1 MKKDKISFVPFGT
14 ELLSWAI
21 EKDHRYHTGT
31 KLQQGIVSYVS
42 ALHDL
47 GFFFKKVRTGEL
59 RANSQTV
66 SAWARQW
73 GWDYRK
79 ALRFI
84 TIVLRDLF
92 DLNTALKKAKAL
104 RERLEAALAK
114 QQAKMRSYMRKL
126 RGSTASTDTVS
137 YAQDDESEDE
147 SLFLD
152 AMAALAKTSPV
163 FYRAKIKN
171 KLREGDKI
179 TLCNFQ
185 KWLEKHKKPLMEF
198 LPQSTIP
205 EDEVVEI
212 LRTKRI
218 SGYRIIDFSK
228 KDENI
233 YHLTFENYFEN
244 DMTVEQ
250 ILENAHE

>member
-21 EKDHRYHTGT
+21 EKDRRYHTAE
-31 KLQQGIVSYVS
+31 KLSRGIVSYTS

-47 GFFFKKVRTGEL
+47 GFFFKKVRMGEL

-66 SAWARQW
+66 SAWACQW

-92 DLNTALKKAKAL
+92 DLNAALKKAKAL

-114 QQAKMRSYMRKL
+114 QQEKARNYMRKL
-126 RGSTASTDTVS
+126 RGSTLSGSGAAQS
-137 YAQDDESEDE
+137 YPDETEDE
-147 SLFLD
+147 RLFLD
-152 AMAALAKTSPV
+152 SMAALAKTSPV
-163 FYRAKIKN
+163 AYRSKIKE
-171 KLREGDKI
+171 KLKAGDQGTI
-179 TLCNFQ
+179 ANFQ
-185 KWLEKHKKPLMEF
+185 KWIAKHTKKSTAMEIS
-198 LPQSTIP
+198 PPVSDTDIS
-205 EDEVVEI
+205 EI
-212 LRTKRI
+212 LSTKRI
-218 SGYRIIDFSK
+218 TGYQIIDFFK
-228 KDENI
+228 KDENT

-250 ILENAHE
+250 IIENAHE